1 MIETQQIRSVAAP
14 SMSAPW
20 ATTPVPLPPPPSAAR
35 RLADDQLD
43 PIDEVAG
50 ANWLVHESR
59 RKDIQI
65 RITEHDL
72 FLDEV
77 HVAAADITNV
87 AFWSE
92 RSTHH
97 EFIIVTP
104 STKLTFCLRDDRVDL
119 TPSVTDFVAIVR
131 YLEGSVIPRLVQ
143 HRLQRIDMGMK
154 VSFDRLTADR
164 AGLSWASRPRARA
177 IAWTDFD
184 HVTIHRDHIEIV
196 ARRGR
201 KLNSFAHVPLTALDV
216 VLVPML
222 LVAATSVFG
231 KPTSP

>member
-1 MIETQQIRSVAAP
+1 VIETPHALVAP
-14 SMSAPW
+14 SVGAPW
-20 ATTPVPLPPPPSAAR
+20 ATTAVALPPPPVAGQ
-35 RLADDQLD
+35 RLADHQLG
-43 PIDEVAG
+43 PVDEGSV

-59 RKDIQI
+59 RKNIQI

-72 FLDEV
+72 FLDDV
-77 HVAAADITNV
+77 HIAASDITNV

-97 EFIIVTP
+97 EFIVVTP
-104 STKLTFCLRDDRVDL
+104 ATKLTFCLRDDRVDFI
-119 TPSVTDFVAIVR
+119 PSSVDFVAIVR

-154 VSFDRLTADR
+154 VSMDRLTADR
-164 AGLSWASRPRARA
+164 SGLSWASRPRARTV
-177 IAWTDFD
+177 AWSDFD

-201 KLNSFAHVPLTALDV
+201 KLDSFADVPLTALDT
-216 VLVPML
+216 VLIPAL
-222 LVAATSVFG
+222 LPAAASVFR
-231 KPTSP
+231 

>member
-1 MIETQQIRSVAAP
+1 MIETQQSAVQQLRVPLAP
-14 SMSAPW
+14 SMGAPW
-20 ATTPVPLPPPPSAAR
+20 ATAAVALPPPPGADQ
-35 RLADDQLD
+35 RLSGDALG
-43 PIDEVAG
+43 PVAERSG

-59 RKDIQI
+59 RKNIQI
-65 RITEHDL
+65 RITERDL

-77 HVAAADITNV
+77 HIAAADITNV

-104 STKLTFCLRDDRVDL
+104 ATKLTFCLRDDRVDL
-119 TPSVTDFVAIVR
+119 TPSATDFVAIVR
-131 YLEGSVIPRLVQ
+131 YLEGAVIPRLVQ

-154 VSFDRLTADR
+154 VSIDRLTADR
-164 AGLSWASRPRARA
+164 TGLSWASRPRARA
-177 IAWTDFD
+177 IAWADFD

-201 KLNSFAHVPLTALDV
+201 KLNSFTDVPLTALDA

-222 LVAATSVFG
+222 LPAATSVFG
-231 KPTSP
+231 